1 MNPSRSLALPA
12 VLGRALDPLHRVIA
26 DVAARHAA
34 ESALP
39 AAARHRGAAGFVEPM
54 RHHSFAVSSAPD
66 QRRIR
71 R

>member
-12 VLGRALDPLHRVIA
+12 VLGRALDPIHRVIA
-26 DVAARHAA
+26 DAAARRAA

-54 RHHSFAVSSAPD
+54 RHHSWATSQVRC
-66 QRRIR
+66 RRRSR